1 MKSSVIEQN
10 IFYNLLEISDIE
22 QAFLHLHPWRP
33 NKLLEPEKES
43 GIKMLNLQKNC
54 CKNFSLIMS
63 VAPFAEDHKAVFFV
77 LGVHAQVDSGQH
89 NHSAESD
96 DKGDEDDE

>member
-1 MKSSVIEQN
+1 MI
-10 IFYNLLEISDIE
+10 
-22 QAFLHLHPWRP
+22 
-33 NKLLEPEKES
+33 
-43 GIKMLNLQKNC
+43 
-54 CKNFSLIMS
+54 

-96 DKGDEDDE
+96 DKGDEDDD